1 MIERIDVGNVEVSS
15 SAKGLV
21 FTIGDDLVR
30 KLIGYVTN
38 SCSDKTNVMID
49 INELIDV
56 LNQEKL
62 STACY
67 GFMEI
72 MENSSKIEDDNG
84 VDTEG
89 LGKTPEGATEATVM
103 STPVGQY
110 EDVHAET
117 FEDVEAKATKSSRRK
132 SKK

>member
-56 LNQEKL
+56 LNQEKYDTLPAL
-62 STACY
+62 SPDHKST
-67 GFMEI
+67 
-72 MENSSKIEDDNG
+72 S
-84 VDTEG
+84 
-89 LGKTPEGATEATVM
+89 TVLRM
-103 STPVGQY
+103 P
-110 EDVHAET
+110 
-117 FEDVEAKATKSSRRK
+117 RPLI
-132 SKK
+132 